1 MDTQTTTAFEETK
14 HPFMVLLVDDQPF
27 VAEMLHRQI
36 TDEKDIHFHHCQDP
50 SQAISTAEKIRP
62 TVILLDLTMP
72 GIDGLTLCKF
82 IRAHPVIRDIPV
94 VMLSS
99 NDDPVTKAAAFA
111 AGANDYMVK
120 LPDSVELI
128 ARLRYHSASYISRL
142 QRDDAYRALRASQSK
157 LEELNLQL
165 LKLSNVDGLVPESEC
180 IRITVED
187 VSERKRTEQS
197 LRQLSL
203 AVEQSPSAIA
213 ITDLDANIEYV
224 NQGFINVTGYS
235 RAELIGQNPRLLH
248 SGKTPAETYQK
259 MWASLKR
266 GEIWKGEFINRRKDG
281 SEYIE
286 SALMSPVRQAD
297 GRVTHYLAIKEDI
310 TQFKQA
316 QQALHDSR
324 ENLHR
329 LLDSMAEGAYGV
341 DTNGECT
348 FVNRAFLKMLGYQD
362 ENEVLGK
369 NSHELIHHSHVD
381 GSPYPADECLA
392 YRAYRA
398 NQAINVANEVFWRK
412 DGVAIAVEYRSQPIV
427 SDGAVTGAITTF
439 VDITE
444 RKRTEAALR
453 EKELLLSDAQR
464 IAHIGSWRFESAE
477 KIWWSEETYHIYGVS
492 PDTFTLNAESFFN
505 SMVPEDRPLM
515 QKWIVACMDG
525 QKPDALEFRIIK
537 PDDSVRYVNGSGDLQ
552 PGDKNKP
559 QYLTG
564 MVYDITERKRAE
576 LALRASE
583 ERFRT
588 IFAQAPFGIALI
600 DSLTGQIYEV
610 NPRFAMIAGRS
621 VEEMTN
627 IDWKTITHPDDV
639 QADLENVAL
648 MNAGKTNG
656 FQMEKRYQH
665 PDGSIV
671 WVSMTVTPLK
681 FEDKAHPHHLCM
693 IQDITK
699 RKLDEANLAEQLNE
713 LQRWHDATS
722 GREGRILDLKHEV
735 NELLGQTGEHPR
747 YPSAE
752 TPDQMQDPTKE

>member
-1 MDTQTTTAFEETK
+1 VPENKEEVMNTQIKQVVTEEIK

-27 VAEMLHRQI
+27 VAEMLQRQLSSE
-36 TDEKDIHFHHCQDP
+36 TDINFHYCQDP
-50 SQAISTAEKIRP
+50 NQAIGTAERVGP
-62 TVILLDLTMP
+62 TVILLDLVMP
-72 GIDGLTLCKF
+72 DLDGLTLCKF
-82 IRAHPVIRDIPV
+82 IRAHPATRDIPV
-94 VMLSS
+94 IMLSS
-99 NDDPVTKAAAFA
+99 NDDPATKAEAFA
-111 AGANDYMVK
+111 AGANDYIVK
-120 LPDSVELI
+120 LPESVELI
-128 ARLRYHSASYISRL
+128 ARLRYHSAAYVNKL
-142 QRDDAYRALRASQSK
+142 QRDDAYRALRASQTK

-165 LKLSNVDGLVPESEC
+165 LKLASFPRLNPQPVIELAPSGEITYTNPAADKLFPDLRSLDGQHPLLIGLGDIYATLQQGDQTEIVREVAIGAASYEKHIYYVPESEL
-180 IRITVED
+180 IRITVLD
-187 VSERKRTEQS
+187 VTESKRAEQS
-197 LRQLSL
+197 LRKLSL

-224 NQGFINVTGYS
+224 NEGFVKVTGYS

-248 SGKTPAETYQK
+248 SGRTPAETYK
-259 MWASLKR
+259 TMWASLKR

-286 SALMSPVRQAD
+286 LALMSPVRQAD

-341 DTNGECT
+341 DINGECT
-348 FVNRAFLKMLGYQD
+348 FVNRAFLKMLGYQN

-369 NSHELIHHSHVD
+369 YVHQLIHHSHAD
-381 GSPYPADECLA
+381 GSPYPADECPA
-392 YRAYRA
+392 YRVYRT
-398 NQAINVANEVFWRK
+398 NQATNVSNEVFWRK
-412 DGVAIAVEYRSQPIV
+412 DGVAIPVEYWAHPIV
-427 SDGAVTGAITTF
+427 SDGVVTGAIVTF

-444 RKRTEAALR
+444 RK
-453 EKELLLSDAQR
+453 Q
-464 IAHIGSWRFESAE
+464 
-477 KIWWSEETYHIYGVS
+477 
-492 PDTFTLNAESFFN
+492 
-505 SMVPEDRPLM
+505 
-515 QKWIVACMDG
+515 
-525 QKPDALEFRIIK
+525 
-537 PDDSVRYVNGSGDLQ
+537 
-552 PGDKNKP
+552 
-559 QYLTG
+559 
-564 MVYDITERKRAE
+564 AE

-600 DSLTGQIYEV
+600 DSLAGQIYEV

-648 MNAGKTNG
+648 MNAGKTSG
-656 FQMEKRYQH
+656 FQMEKRYLH
-665 PDGSIV
+665 PDGSVV

-681 FEDKAHPHHLCM
+681 FDDKAHPRHLCM

-735 NELLGQTGEHPR
+735 NEMLAKAGQPPR

-752 TPDQMQDPTKE
+752 ENAE